1 LSFCRIWFRRYCS
14 SDSINYRQSALR
26 GQVAVPGRHG
36 NCLVSSEFLN
46 LLDGCAGH
54 RQPGTKRMPIRVPY
68 ISFDLGIGQ
77 TGTNHERVSNREPS
91 RGKTGSP
98 DFCPFKR
105 LDSSAAIAPALRCTV
120 LADPFFVFVR
130 SMVRR
135 SRWT

>member
-1 LSFCRIWFRRYCS
+1 MTDKRCSGDKWLYRADIVIVLCPASSWISVMVAPAIASQEQNVCRFECHTYP
-14 SDSINYRQSALR
+14 SI
-26 GQVAVPGRHG
+26 P
-36 NCLVSSEFLN
+36 VSVK
-46 LLDGCAGH
+46 H
-54 RQPGTKRMPIRVPY
+54 
-68 ISFDLGIGQ
+68 
-77 TGTNHERVSNREPS
+77 GTNHERVSNREPS

-105 LDSSAAIAPALRCTV
+105 MDSSAAIESAFRCTV